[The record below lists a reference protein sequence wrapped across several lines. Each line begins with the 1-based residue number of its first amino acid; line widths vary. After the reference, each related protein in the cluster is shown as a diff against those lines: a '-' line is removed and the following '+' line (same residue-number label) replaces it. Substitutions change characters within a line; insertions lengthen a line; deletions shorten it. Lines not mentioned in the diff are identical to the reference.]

1 MFYAFSFF
9 AVVFIDLFKGFK
21 ADKLKN
27 VVAIFDKGEKGV
39 YKLDDLGNILMINTE
54 SRCGGIK
61 DEWKWRF
68 DASRFVHQRT
78 DGLIKRQNIGSNGI

>member
-1 MFYAFSFF
+1 MFYGFCFF
-9 AVVFIDLFKGFK
+9 AVVLIDLFRGFG
-21 ADKLKN
+21 AGKLKN
-27 VVAIFDKGEKGV
+27 VVAIFDRGEKGV
-39 YKLDDLGNILMINTE
+39 YRLDNLGNIFMINTH

-78 DGLIKRQNIGSNGI
+78 DG